1 MARSGAQTRERL
13 LDAAQGLIFDHGFS
27 ATSVD
32 RVIARAGV
40 TKGAFFHHFRSKAEL
55 GRAVIQRHA
64 EREMTYCDRLLAR
77 AERLA
82 GDPLQ
87 QVLIFV
93 GLLLEDFE
101 DLANPVPGCL
111 FASYLYQRLEYPEE
125 VAKTT
130 ARTLA
135 YWRDAVAR
143 KLAEAAALHP
153 PQAEVSPGD
162 LADGLLAVIEGG
174 YVLSKAKSDPGVMIR
189 QLRQYRSQLALLFG
203 MDPGQASRA
212 APGPRRETPVK
223 VTT

>member
-13 LDAAQGLIFDHGFS
+13 LDAAEALIFDHGFS

-32 RVIARAGV
+32 KVIARAGV
-40 TKGAFFHHFRSKAEL
+40 TKGAFFHHFESKAEL
-55 GRAVIQRHA
+55 GRAVVERHA
-64 EREMTYCDRLLAR
+64 EREIAYCDRILER

-101 DLANPVPGCL
+101 DLRNPVPGCL
-111 FASYLYQRLEYPEE
+111 FASYLYQRLAYPEE
-125 VAKTT
+125 VAKLT

-143 KLAEAAALHP
+143 KLEEAAAVHP
-153 PQAEVSPGD
+153 PEAEIAPAD
-162 LADGLLAVIEGG
+162 LADGLLAAIEGG
-174 YVLSKAKSDPGVMIR
+174 YILSKAKGDPDVVRR
-189 QLRQYRSQLALLFG
+189 QLRQYRCHLALLFG
-203 MDPGQASRA
+203 MDPGQAARA
-212 APGPRRETPVK
+212 APGPRREGPARPP
-223 VTT
+223 

>member
-1 MARSGAQTRERL
+1 MARSGVQTRERL

-32 RVIARAGV
+32 RVIERAGV
-40 TKGAFFHHFRSKAEL
+40 TKGAFFHHFKTKAEL

-64 EREMTYCDRLLAR
+64 ERETAYCDRLLAR

-93 GLLLEDFE
+93 GLLLEDYE
-101 DLANPVPGCL
+101 DLRNPVPGCL

-125 VAKTT
+125 VARMT

-143 KLAEAAALHP
+143 KLRQAAAAHP
-153 PQAEVSPGD
+153 PKAEISPED
-162 LADGLLAVIEGG
+162 LADTLLAVIEGS
-174 YVLSKAKSDPGVMIR
+174 YVLSKAKSEPAVMLR
-189 QLRQYRSQLALLFG
+189 QLRHYRSHLALLYG
-203 MDPGQASRA
+203 MDPGQATRA
-212 APGPRRETPVK
+212 APGPRREPPGRAS
-223 VTT
+223 